1 MARVLRLAE
10 QRTLEFRAEVF
21 NLLNWNNYDIPNRTA
36 LTPNF
41 GKIFSAGP
49 PRQIQ
54 FGVRLIF

>member
-1 MARVLRLAE
+1 MRPGGIEIQLRIE
-10 QRTLEFRAEVF
+10 CF
-21 NLLNWNNYDIPNRTA
+21 NLVNWINYDHPNRTA

-54 FGVRLIF
+54 IGLRFVF